1 MPLVPKLPR
10 SAWIVLGG
18 DAVASLGLG
27 LTSPFFIVYLHRVR
41 GIDLTLAA
49 LALATIGIASIV
61 GNLAGG
67 SLADRFGPRRALIG
81 GLACTTG
88 GLVWL
93 AFVTDAPAA
102 FGAAACIGLG
112 NSTAWPAFDS
122 MLAHTVAVDQRSSA
136 FGLRH
141 ATLNLGLGLGALVA
155 SAIVAAGS
163 VRSFQVLYLAA
174 AAAVAG
180 FCALLGGLTG
190 VGERAASDERV
201 EGSYR
206 IVLGDRVFLG
216 VWVLAALF
224 IAFGFSQYDAAL
236 PPYATST
243 GGVSAHALALVF
255 AANALAVAV
264 LQLVVLRVVAAR
276 RRTSALAAA
285 GAAFAAA
292 WCIAIV
298 AARIGGGGEAVIVF
312 AVSMVVLA
320 VGETLV
326 SPSLGPIVNDLA
338 PDHLRGRYNGTFIL
352 GYTAGFIAG
361 PALAGAGLRLGDGTA
376 YFVFLAGG
384 CAVASLLSLR
394 LRRRLPPEVDNVRAG
409 AIDVAPVAEAV

>member
-1 MPLVPKLPR
+1 
-10 SAWIVLGG
+10 
-18 DAVASLGLG
+18 
-27 LTSPFFIVYLHRVR
+27 
-41 GIDLTLAA
+41 
-49 LALATIGIASIV
+49 
-61 GNLAGG
+61 
-67 SLADRFGPRRALIG
+67 
-81 GLACTTG
+81 
-88 GLVWL
+88 
-93 AFVTDAPAA
+93 
-102 FGAAACIGLG
+102 
-112 NSTAWPAFDS
+112 
-122 MLAHTVAVDQRSSA
+122 
-136 FGLRH
+136 
-141 ATLNLGLGLGALVA
+141 
-155 SAIVAAGS
+155 
-163 VRSFQVLYLAA
+163 
-174 AAAVAG
+174 
-180 FCALLGGLTG
+180 
-190 VGERAASDERV
+190 
-201 EGSYR
+201 
-206 IVLGDRVFLG
+206 
-216 VWVLAALF
+216 
-224 IAFGFSQYDAAL
+224 
-236 PPYATST
+236 
-243 GGVSAHALALVF
+243 
-255 AANALAVAV
+255 VAV

-298 AARIGGGGEAVIVF
+298 AARIGGGGQAVIVF